1 MVYKNGIPYD
11 ISYQVTDKDC
21 PEIPNTIDLINT
33 YEPGL
38 KTRIDNTWLPLLKAV
53 DGEIR
58 IGTRG
63 EYPNSEIWGIA
74 GEIFLES
81 ADVPITVYGTF
92 GRAEQVYIYNQ
103 AQWGII
109 TNEGRY
115 PYSTN
120 AKRVFIR
127 DDQSIRIVGNDTT
140 PNQTKD
146 LYVAWVPNATADI
159 GAVSAWNDTC
169 KNIVICAK
177 NIEMWSGENVL
188 TQSQTLYHNDDAV
201 FMYDTDQN
209 YKGTLV
215 PFAKAETEWLENY
228 FKIEQDGHTIEWYE
242 DTISNGYG
250 KYVRLKKNNVNLAE
264 LMYWKDGEIEEEIG
278 KNLTD
283 NTVTKTGSI
292 TLGEL
297 TKTYSI
303 TQKPIER
310 TIKARM
316 YFNPVEQDGHLFN
329 NFCIWPFDWAFGV
342 AEAGVSSRL
351 NCIER
356 IRYKAVE
363 DTTWTNMSIPT
374 AQELKSKSIEI
385 ANHDNENILTLFTI
399 EINTAGYYD
408 VEWTYYP
415 EELWNLGRAGNNE
428 CARIILSDRKYYYNT
443 VDHYYELKQ
452 HEEMGLDTPFVAS
465 IDVGQQWCTKS
476 AGVVG
481 DGQNIYIRDWDDNP
495 RMETLSIGPS
505 QRMTTATHSVGGM
518 ITRGLKY
525 IVYNNLYRG
534 NQHYDW
540 VGCENWDGKF
550 SNEGILFYVIP
561 ERQKFD
567 NWFLGCSAVPHI
579 IYMHP
584 NVYAMTNHGFDD
596 TLQGWEQW
604 RYSDA
609 GSPEIRELPENW
621 RELVP
626 NYIGM

>member
-33 YEPGL
+33 YEPGI
-38 KTRIDNTWLPLLKAV
+38 KTRIDNTWLPLFKAV
-53 DGEIR
+53 NGEIR
-58 IGTRG
+58 IGLLS
-63 EYPNSEIWGIA
+63 EYPNTEMWGA
-74 GEIFLES
+74 VGEIFLES
-81 ADVPITVYGTF
+81 TDIPITIYGSF
-92 GRAEQVYIYNQ
+92 GIAEQIYIYNQ
-103 AQWGII
+103 AQWGIM
-109 TNEGRY
+109 TNNGRY
-115 PYSTN
+115 PYN
-120 AKRVFIR
+120 GNQARVFIR
-127 DDQSIRIVGNDTT
+127 DDQAIGEVGNDTT

-146 LYVAWVPNATADI
+146 LYVAWAPNATVNI
-159 GAVSAWNDTC
+159 GAVSPWNEVC
-169 KNIVICAK
+169 KNIVVCAK
-177 NIEMWSGENVL
+177 NIQMWSGDNVL
-188 TQSQTLYHNDDAV
+188 TESQTLYHNDDIV
-201 FMYDTDQN
+201 FSWDTDLN

-228 FKIEQDGHTIEWYE
+228 FNIKQDGQTLEWYE
-242 DTISNGYG
+242 DTFSNEYG

-283 NTVTKTGSI
+283 NAVTKTGSI
-292 TLGEL
+292 TLGDL
-297 TKTYSI
+297 TKTYSV

-316 YFNPVEQDGHLFN
+316 YFNPVEQDGKMFN
-329 NFCIWPFDWAFGV
+329 NFCIWPFDWQFGV

-356 IRYKAVE
+356 IRYKAVG
-363 DTTWTNMSIPT
+363 DTTWTNMNLPT
-374 AQELKSKSIEI
+374 AAELKTKSTNI
-385 ANHDNENILTLFTI
+385 AGHDNENILVLYTL
-399 EINTAGYYD
+399 EINAAGYYD

-415 EELWNLGRAGNNE
+415 EELWNLGRGGSNE
-428 CARIILSDRKYYYNT
+428 CARIIFTDRKYYYNT
-443 VDHYYELKQ
+443 IDHYYEYKE
-452 HEEMGLDTPFVAS
+452 HEDMDLDTPFIAS
-465 IDVGQQWCTKS
+465 IDVGQQYITRS

-481 DGQNIYIRDWDDNP
+481 DGQNIYIRDWDANP
-495 RMETLSIGPS
+495 RMETLSLGPS
-505 QRMTTATHSVGGM
+505 SRATTATNSVGGM

-525 IVYNNLYRG
+525 LVYNNLYRG
-534 NQHYDW
+534 EGHYDW
-540 VGCENWDGKF
+540 VGCENWDNVF
-550 SNEGILFYVIP
+550 SNEGILFYNIP

-567 NWFLGCSAVPHI
+567 NWFLGCTAPHI

-584 NVYAMTNHGFDD
+584 DIYAMTNHGFDD

-626 NYIGM
+626 NYIGE